1 MSPTLQF
8 AQAAMQLQPLDTVAV
23 ALQDLSTGTV
33 LLSAPGMAG
42 PAPEDLVL
50 RSDIPRGHRFALQE
64 IPAAELLR
72 QYGQPFGTSKGI
84 LRGTRIDHSVMSDE
98 IPLVRDLAED
108 LHNPETPKLAV
119 EERATFQGY
128 LRPDG
133 RYGTRNWVLV
143 VPTSM
148 CASHEAS
155 QIAMRAELI
164 HWTAERF
171 PDVDGVVAIPHSRGC
186 GTPDGR
192 NIDSILRTLTAYA
205 SHPNVGAVLFLELG
219 CEKTGQDLLRGHMDK
234 LGLLNHDGSEVS
246 GRAAAWISIQK
257 AGGTMPTIQQGL
269 EEIQALL
276 PFANQARRQEVCI
289 SELILGVECGGS
301 DSFSGISANPSLGHA
316 ADLLVQSG
324 GTVVLSEVPEF
335 CGAEHVLAQ
344 RSRNH
349 VVGCEVYQMV
359 DWYRGHAAR
368 LGAELGQNPSPGNR
382 RGGLLN
388 ITLKSLG
395 AIAKGGT
402 TRIEG
407 TMDYAAPPPCHGLNL
422 MQGPGY
428 DQESTPGLIA
438 SGATV
443 VVFTTGRG
451 TTIGNAIAPVIK
463 LATNTEIHQRM
474 ASDLDLSAGGVL
486 DGTETLEQVGQR
498 VYQNVQEVASGQ
510 LSKSEENGH
519 REFQIW
525 APDALSL

>member
-1 MSPTLQF
+1 MSRTLQF
-8 AQAAMQLQPLDTVAV
+8 KQAAMQLQATDTVAV
-23 ALQDLSTGTV
+23 ALQDLQSGTV
-33 LLSAPGMAG
+33 LLCAPD
-42 PAPEDLVL
+42 PATQAPADLVL
-50 RSDIPRGHRFALQE
+50 RSDVSRGHRFSLQD
-64 IPAAELLR
+64 ISTGDLLR
-72 QYGQPFGTSKGI
+72 QYGQPFGTSKGV
-84 LRGTRIDHSVMSDE
+84 LCGTRIDHSVMSDDV
-98 IPLVRDLAED
+98 PLVRDLATD
-108 LHNPETPKLAV
+108 LDNPETTKLPV
-119 EERATFQGY
+119 EDRATFQGF
-128 LRPDG
+128 LRADG
-133 RYGTRNWVLV
+133 RYGTRNWVLI

-148 CASHEAS
+148 CASHEAT

-171 PDVDGVVAIPHSRGC
+171 PNVDGVVAIPHSRGC

-192 NIDSILRTLTAYA
+192 NIDSILRSLSAYA

-219 CEKTGQDLLRGHMDK
+219 CEKTGQDLLREHMHK
-234 LGLLNHDGSEVS
+234 AGLLNHDGSEVD

-257 AGGTMPTIQQGL
+257 AGGTMATIQKGL
-269 EEIQALL
+269 EEVQTLL
-276 PFANQARRQEVCI
+276 PFANQAQRQTACI
-289 SELILGVECGGS
+289 SELVLGVQCGGS

-316 ADLLVQSG
+316 SDLLVQSG
-324 GTVVLSEVPEF
+324 GSVILSEVPEF

-349 VVGCEVYQMV
+349 EVGREVYQLV
-359 DWYRGHAAR
+359 DWYRDHAAK
-368 LGAELGQNPSPGNR
+368 LGSELGQNPSPGNR

-407 TMDYAAPPPCHGLNL
+407 TMNYAERPPRHGLNL

-428 DQESTPGLIA
+428 DQESTPGVVA

-463 LATNTEIHQRM
+463 LATNTEVHQRM
-474 ASDLDLSAGGVL
+474 VNDLDLSAGGIL
-486 DGTETLEQVGQR
+486 DGTESLEQVGQR
-498 VYQNVQEVASGQ
+498 VYQKVQDVASGQ
-510 LSKSEENGH
+510 LAKSEENGH